1 MSKEMYVSVGGIAQ
15 KVTKMYVPVN
25 GVAHKVKKAYRG
37 VNGVARQ
44 VFEARK
50 KISEL
55 AVGDSVFLNVSGTPT
70 EFLVVNRGIPSGSDL
85 YDSSCDGI
93 WLLMKD
99 LITTT
104 LTWDTSNGD
113 YQNSDVHYYLNN
125 TFLGF
130 LDADVQSV
138 IKQIKLPYHKGTGS
152 NGSVA
157 SGANGLST
165 KVFLLSGLEVGFT
178 KTDSAYFP
186 VDGAKLEY
194 FDYRTSRRIAKYD
207 GKDSE
212 WWLRSAYLNESAACY
227 YVIKTGSYSTLN
239 VTSVDAGVGIR
250 PAFILPHN
258 TYLEDG
264 NRLIN

>member
-1 MSKEMYVSVGGIAQ
+1 MSKEMYVPVGGIAQ

-25 GVAHKVKKAYRG
+25 GQARKVKKVYRG

-70 EFLVVNRGIPSGSDL
+70 EFLVVNKGIPSGSAL
-85 YDSSCDGI
+85 YDSSCDGV

-99 LITTT
+99 LVTTT
-104 LTWDTSNGD
+104 LTWDKSTSD
-113 YQNSDVHYYLNN
+113 YQNSDVHAYLND
-125 TFLGF
+125 TFWGF

-138 IKQIKLPYHKGTGS
+138 IKQVKIPYIKGTGS
-152 NGSVA
+152 TVY

-165 KVFLLSGLEVGFT
+165 KVFLLSGFEVGFT

-239 VTSVDAGVGIR
+239 VTSVNAGVGIR